1 MVAYSGYWH
10 VLVGVGVLAFGTLP
24 ILGMPRDHGCTRPE
38 MAQRVFLGYTID
50 VIGTKIASTLHD
62 LRAAL
67 LRNMVSNPRI
77 EHGFTT

>member
-1 MVAYSGYWH
+1 MVAYSGSWP
-10 VLVGVGVLAFGTLP
+10 VLVGVGVLAFGTFP
-24 ILGMPRDHGCTRPE
+24 IGMPRDHGCTRPE
-38 MAQRVFLGYTID
+38 MAQQVSLGYTID
-50 VIGTKIASTLHD
+50 VIGTRVASTLHV